1 MRETA
6 ALNPAQPSPGHR
18 IRLSRKKGWR
28 LPAGAVKVDRTTT
41 LGNPFVTGQPN
52 PLGWGEVRDAEH
64 AVWLY
69 RTWLT
74 LPARAVLFEHQRHR
88 ATLERLP
95 ALAGKD
101 LACWCTAGAPCHA
114 DVLLELAARRH
125 VEDWAAALQHS
136 AVPVTTLELQIA
148 FGQYAHAK
156 GLAAADVEQYAN
168 RNLLNLLAA
177 ERESGATG

>member
-6 ALNPAQPSPGHR
+6 APNPAQPSPGHR

-52 PLGWGEVRDAEH
+52 PLGWGDVRDAEH

-69 RTWLT
+69 RKWLT
-74 LPARAVLFEHQRHR
+74 LPARAVLFDHQRHR
-88 ATLERLP
+88 STLERLP

-114 DVLLELAARRH
+114 DVLLELATRPA
-125 VEDWAAALQHS
+125 EWASLLLRD
-136 AVPVTTLELQIA
+136 AVPITTVEVQVA
-148 FGQYAHAK
+148 FGQLAHARD
-156 GLAAADVEQYAN
+156 LDPSAADDYAS
-168 RNLLNLLAA
+168 RNVLALLAI
-177 ERESGATG
+177 ERESRDAR